1 MNQYIY
7 DLFLTSD
14 KNDCNDLF
22 VQALPMLL
30 SDAKTGE
37 RQYTAEETDVD
48 KLHADYP
55 QLMEQEGEIRRFIGR
70 HYSKLVAA
78 FRKRDRA
85 AFDAVVAQCEAEDK
99 EDAEND
105 GDATEGEAE

>member
-1 MNQYIY
+1 MLKYTY

-30 SDAKTGE
+30 SDSKTGE
-37 RQYTAEETDVD
+37 RQYTAEETDIAA
-48 KLHADYP
+48 LHADYEA
-55 QLMEQEGEIRRFIGR
+55 LMAQDGELRAFIGR

-85 AFDAVVAQCEAEDK
+85 AFDAVVKQCEE
-99 EDAEND
+99 EDAAEEQE
-105 GDATEGEAE
+105 DAQ